1 MMSACQEM
9 LDHVGV
15 HPLSSAHDDDDDD
28 LPAVL
33 SLLLNL
39 LDVPPLLDVAAKMN
53 SDKFA

>member
-28 LPAVL
+28 DLPAVL

-39 LDVPPLLDVAAKMN
+39 LDALLDVAAKMN